1 MRSSVLKN
9 LYTYSKLEGGTADL
23 TVLELKEDRKMKQ
36 LHQSAGGAWGGNLI
50 NKKIW
55 EIMAKIFGSNVI
67 EDFKKLTSDFME
79 MESIIEL
86 KKREITIGSKLELPI
101 FPSLS
106 GLCKQ
111 DYRTLIKNSEYGNSV
126 KARTGKLRFEP
137 DMVQKIFDLT
147 FTNLFIVVEKV
158 LKHPNAVGVNDI
170 ILVGGFA
177 QADIIVKQF
186 NEKFPKYK
194 VIIPTDPVL
203 AVLKGAVLFGQDFDI
218 ISSRITAHTYGFDVM
233 QPFIDGQHPRVKKRK
248 IDKTTYCVDVFEKMV
263 AIGDSVDVGKTVEKE
278 VFASSKE
285 MKSMVLKFYQSEI
298 QDPKYVTD
306 SRCKCIGKL
315 SVEMPDL
322 SGGTERSVM
331 VSIKFGETEIT
342 VCGVD
347 KTTGKRQETM
357 LDLLD
362 GETD

>member
-1 MRSSVLKN
+1 
-9 LYTYSKLEGGTADL
+9 
-23 TVLELKEDRKMKQ
+23 
-36 LHQSAGGAWGGNLI
+36 
-50 NKKIW
+50 
-55 EIMAKIFGSNVI
+55 MAEIFGSNVI

-86 KKREITIGSKLELPI
+86 KKRDITIGSKLELPI

-147 FTNLFIVVEKV
+147 FTNLFTVVEKV

-203 AVLKGAVLFGQDFDI
+203 AVLKGAVLYGQDFDI
-218 ISSRITAHTYGFDVM
+218 ISSRITAHTYGFGAM
-233 QPFIDGQHPRVKKRK
+233 REFIDGDPRGKKKK
-248 IDKTTYCVDVFEKMV
+248 IDNTTYCDDVFEKMV

-278 VFASSKE
+278 VFASRKE

-298 QDPKYVTD
+298 KNPKYVTD
-306 SRCKCIGKL
+306 PYCKCIGKL

-357 LDLLD
+357 LNLLG

>member
-1 MRSSVLKN
+1 
-9 LYTYSKLEGGTADL
+9 
-23 TVLELKEDRKMKQ
+23 
-36 LHQSAGGAWGGNLI
+36 
-50 NKKIW
+50 
-55 EIMAKIFGSNVI
+55 MAEIFGSHVI

-86 KKREITIGSKLELPI
+86 KKRDVTIG
-101 FPSLS
+101 
-106 GLCKQ
+106 
-111 DYRTLIKNSEYGNSV
+111 T
-126 KARTGKLRFEP
+126 RTGKLRFEP

-147 FTNLFIVVEKV
+147 FTNLFTVVEKV
-158 LKHPNAVGVNDI
+158 LKHENAVGVNDI

-186 NEKFPKYK
+186 EEKFSGYNI
-194 VIIPTDPVL
+194 IIPTDPVL
-203 AVLKGAVLFGQDFDI
+203 AVLKGAVMFGQDTDI

-233 QPFIDGQHPRVKKRK
+233 RYFMDGDLKSKERK
-248 IDKTTYCVDVFEKMV
+248 IDNTSYCVEVFEILV
-263 AIGDSVDVGKTVEKE
+263 AIGESVDVGKTVEKE

-285 MKSMVLKFYQSEI
+285 MKLMVLKFYLSEI
-298 QDPKYVTD
+298 KNPKYVTD
-306 SRCKCIGKL
+306 PGCKCIGKL

-347 KTTGKRQETM
+347 KTTGKKQETV
-357 LDLLD
+357 LDLL
-362 GETD
+362 GNIK